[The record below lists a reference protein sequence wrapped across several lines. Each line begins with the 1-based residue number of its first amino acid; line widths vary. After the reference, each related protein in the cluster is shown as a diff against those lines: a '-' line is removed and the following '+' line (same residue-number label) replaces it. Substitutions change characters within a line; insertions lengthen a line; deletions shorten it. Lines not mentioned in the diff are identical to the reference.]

1 MAYDLV
7 PINREA
13 YQEISKID
21 PQINEAMA
29 NQFFL
34 MTQDAKGKPKL
45 TMKKAGLFYKL
56 DELYRGKHDLETGPV
71 DEKEY
76 DYVKKML
83 GIKGDNMC
91 VIAKSKLSI
100 DFGNKVKTWTAYGTV
115 TPSNAKGTA
124 FPLELAETRAEIRVI
139 KKATGCGFAI
149 QGEDDETPESM
160 SVDLI
165 NNARR
170 QMFALFK
177 ALGYADRTKRL
188 ELCSE
193 ILGCQMD
200 TTEGLT
206 FEQVEIINN
215 YLNKCMDRKNRDSEL
230 TVMIGH
236 EELEYIH
243 TALDEHLNKYG
254 VNSEAVIN
262 KWRTDNNI
270 NVELVNLTLEQANS
284 LISYMEKV
292 IKKKEIEAK
301 AKEETKLKS
310 EGVPE
315 EKFTGPTQSQMK
327 KLFAIVKNTSLGVE
341 DELKKWISAFLG
353 RKIDSF
359 KAENKQVTKDEIALC
374 IGKLEEM
381 EQNKEG
387 IFEEKIIEAEI
398 VTPTTEETVTKVGEQ
413 MKQALTPSTD
423 IVDDFFKEM
432 DEEVG
437 F

>member
-56 DELYRGKHDLETGPV
+56 DELYRGKYSIKTDILEE
-71 DEKEY
+71 DEYKR
-76 DYVKKML
+76 VKAML
-83 GIKGDNMC
+83 GIKADVMC
-91 VIAKSKLSI
+91 IIAKSILTIKFP
-100 DFGNKVKTWTAYGTV
+100 DGPQTWSSYGTV
-115 TPSNAKGTA
+115 TPANSKNSA
-124 FPLELAETRAEIRVI
+124 FPLELAETRAEVRVI
-139 KKATGCGFAI
+139 KKATGCGFSVI
-149 QGEDDETPESM
+149 GENDDTVEYLTG
-160 SVDLI
+160 DLI
-165 NNARR
+165 DNARR

-177 ALGYADRTKRL
+177 NLGYVDREKRL

-193 ILGCQMD
+193 ILKVKLD

-206 FEQVEIINN
+206 FAQVELINN
-215 YLNKCMDRKNRDSEL
+215 HLNKCMDKRNQPNIIEMISHVEHEKIDEL
-230 TVMIGH
+230 YQNI
-236 EELEYIH
+236 EYYKVDP
-243 TALDEHLNKYG
+243 A
-254 VNSEAVIN
+254 AVIN
-262 KWRTDNNI
+262 RWRSDND
-270 NVELVNLTLEQANS
+270 VRVDLHDMTLDEAKS
-284 LISYMEKV
+284 LIAYMEKV
-292 IKKKEIEAK
+292 IAKKEAEAK
-301 AKEETKLKS
+301 TKPVEKPVEKE
-310 EGVPE
+310 E
-315 EKFTGPTQSQMK
+315 EKFTGPSQAQMK

-387 IFEEKIIEAEI
+387 IFEEIIEAEI
-398 VTPTTEETVTKVGEQ
+398 VTPTTEETVTKVREQ

-432 DEEVG
+432 DTEVG